1 MKDNI
6 KIITGGVSLAIVF
19 VTYLSVAQGWGIKSI
34 EDKAIMKKYQGKS
47 GYYGRE
53 NKVLRDSVLAVQRQ
67 VRDSLRKRRKDSLK
81 KVEIRFNKTRDSV
94 KKKFGP
100 EFLKVYDGGKY
111 LYAYGKAPSYSS
123 DSDYGGSYSSSS
135 SSGRTGTFRGGSSR
149 SFRGGSRRG
158 GK

>member
-1 MKDNI
+1 MN
-6 KIITGGVSLAIVF
+6 IITWGVSLAIIF
-19 VTYLSVAQGWGIKSI
+19 VTYLSVAQGWGVKTI
-34 EDKAIMKKYQGKS
+34 ESKAVMKKYRGKS
-47 GYYGRE
+47 GYYGRA

-67 VRDSLRKRRKDSLK
+67 IRDSLRKRRKDSIK

-123 DSDYGGSYSSSS
+123 NNDYGSSYSSSS
-135 SSGRTGTFRGGSSR
+135 SSGSVGSFRGGSSR